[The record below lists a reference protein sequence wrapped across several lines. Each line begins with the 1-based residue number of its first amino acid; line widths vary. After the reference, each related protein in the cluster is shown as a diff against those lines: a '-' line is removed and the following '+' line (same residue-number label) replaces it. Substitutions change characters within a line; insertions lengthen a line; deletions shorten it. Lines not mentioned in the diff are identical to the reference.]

1 MIRKYLSCLIAGTV
15 LSCTVA
21 VAQGRITD
29 AFKEACDS
37 LSTLIQERTAVRP
50 NLRLRSV
57 TKKGKNLDFR
67 FNEALGDVSWKTENI
82 TWLRS
87 KLKTLFPKAYKSYSV
102 GKVFARSLPIEE
114 LVTPKLTYS
123 GTPARTKYKV
133 KEPDG
138 KPLVTR
144 QGAPVYDKGLN
155 RRHIA
160 LWQSHGRYYEEAT
173 RRWEWQRAATFTTV
187 EDMYTQ
193 SYVLPFL
200 IPMLENAGAY
210 VMTPRER
217 DTQKYEVVCDN
228 DPSFDEPRTG
238 LLRRKGNYSERGSW
252 RDAGEGFADLKPFYT
267 GNENPFTMGTAR
279 MAHTTEKTP
288 NAQATWIPDIPR
300 KGEYAVYISYKTL
313 EKSTSKAH
321 YTVYHRAGA
330 SEFLVNQTM
339 GGGTWIYLGTFEFE
353 ADGSCGVKL
362 DNGGEKGKVVTADA
376 VRFGGGMGKIARGNA
391 DEPTEY
397 WTTSGMPAYME
408 GALYNMQYSG
418 MDTTVTRGWDN
429 DYTNDYAGR
438 GAWVSF
444 LAGGSEVN
452 PKQEEGLGIPFDLS
466 FAFHSDA
473 GLSPND
479 SIVGTLAIYTL
490 KCDDSR
496 KLPSGED
503 RITAREYTDYV
514 QTQICSDVRALH
526 DSLWSRRQLWDRS
539 YSESRTTSVPGMLL
553 EILAHQNFADMKYG
567 LDPAFRFTVSRAVY
581 KGMLKYLAN
590 RYGRPYTVQP
600 LPVNSLSAMFSG
612 ENKVFLSWKPTR
624 DNLEPTA
631 VPAGYIIYTRVDDG
645 PWTEL
650 LTLSGEKTQ
659 GFEYTIDPGHIH
671 SFKVCAYNDGGISFP
686 SEILAAG
693 TPEAGYSETVLIVN
707 NFTRVSSP
715 AWFDT
720 PTYAGFDSKL
730 DNGVPYIKEIN
741 YTGSM
746 YQFDRQ
752 MPWTDDDNPGFG
764 ASYTDEAGKQIAGN
778 TFDYPYIHGKTLLDL
793 GIRFCSRSTEAF
805 QADGAP
811 SGIDALD
818 IICGKQVTVCSGRPG
833 ASEDKYSVFPE
844 ALQNSV
850 RSFCERG
857 GNVLIS
863 GANIGTDVWD
873 KVYPVQ
879 KDSVATLKTKD
890 FVTSVLGYK
899 WVTNYASR
907 TANVKAL
914 RNAVISEVPE
924 DLSLNFAN
932 TLNEEIYCVETPD
945 GLLPADNSA
954 AIFLRYTDTNVGA
967 GIAYSGKGYKV
978 VSLGFPL
985 EVIESNEK
993 RSILMGAALQFFRK

>member
-1 MIRKYLSCLIAGTV
+1 MIRKSISSLIIGV
-15 LSCTVA
+15 SLSCTA
-21 VAQGRITD
+21 AFAQSGIVED
-29 AFKEACDS
+29 FKEACDS
-37 LSTLIQERTAVRP
+37 LSTLIKERTSVRP

-57 TKKGKNLDFR
+57 TKKGKTLDFR
-67 FNEALGDVSWKTENI
+67 FNENLGDISWQAEDI
-82 TWLRS
+82 TWLRAEF
-87 KLKTLFPKAYKSYSV
+87 KNLFPEAYKSYSV
-102 GKVFARSLPIEE
+102 GKLFARSIPIEE
-114 LVTPKLTYS
+114 LVTPELTYL
-123 GTPARTKYKV
+123 GAPAKTKYKE
-133 KEPDG
+133 KDRKN
-138 KPLVTR
+138 KPMVER
-144 QGAPVYDKGLN
+144 QGAKAFDKGLYG
-155 RRHIA
+155 RHIA

-173 RRWEWQRAATFTTV
+173 RRWEWQRSVNLTTV
-187 EDMYTQ
+187 EDLYTQ

-217 DTQKYEVVCDN
+217 DTQRYEVVCDN
-228 DPSFDEPRTG
+228 DPAFKGPRTG
-238 LLRRKGNYSERGSW
+238 LMRRQGHYSEKGAW
-252 RDAGEGFADLKPFYT
+252 DDAGEGFADHKPFYI
-267 GNENPFTMGTAR
+267 GDENPFTMGSAR
-279 MAHTTEKTP
+279 VAPTTDKAPT
-288 NAQATWIPDIPR
+288 AQATWIPDIPQ
-300 KGEYAVYISYKTL
+300 KGEYSVYVSYKTL

-321 YTVYHRAGA
+321 YTVYHRGGVT
-330 SEFLVNQTM
+330 SFLVNQTM
-339 GGGTWIYLGTFEFE
+339 GGGTWIYLGTFEFDT
-353 ADGSCGVKL
+353 DGSWGVVL
-362 DNGGEKGKVVTADA
+362 DNGGEKGRLVTADA

-391 DEPTEY
+391 DEPTKY
-397 WTTSGMPAYME
+397 WTISGMPAYME

-438 GAWVSF
+438 GAWVTF
-444 LAGGSEVN
+444 LTGGSDVN
-452 PKQEEGLGIPFDLS
+452 PKQKQGLGIPFDLS
-466 FAFHSDA
+466 LAFHSDA
-473 GLSPND
+473 GMTPDD
-479 SIVGTLAIYTL
+479 STVGTLAIYTL

-503 RITAREYTDYV
+503 RMTAREYTDYV

-553 EILAHQNFADMKYG
+553 EILSHQNFADMKYG

-590 RYGRPYTVQP
+590 RYGKPYVVQP
-600 LPVNSLSAMFSG
+600 LPVNSFSAMFSA
-612 ENKVFLSWKPTR
+612 EDKVYLSWKPTQ
-624 DNLEPTA
+624 DDIEPTA
-631 VPAGYIIYTRVDDG
+631 VPTGYIIYTRVDDG

-650 LTLSGEKTQ
+650 LTLSGEQTR
-659 GFEYTIDPGHIH
+659 GFELTVDKGHIH

-686 SEILAAG
+686 SEVLAVG
-693 TPEAGYSETVLIVN
+693 TPEEGYSETVLIVN
-707 NFTRVSSP
+707 NFTRVSSA

-746 YQFDRQ
+746 YRFDRQ
-752 MPWTDDDNPGFG
+752 IPWTDDDNQGYG
-764 ASYTDEAGKQIAGN
+764 ASYTDEAGKQVAGN
-778 TFDYPYIHGKTLLDL
+778 TFDYTYIHGRTLMEL
-793 GIRFCSRSTEAF
+793 GVRFCSRSTAAF

-811 SGIDALD
+811 LEICTLD

-833 ASEDKYSVFPE
+833 ASEDRFAVFPE
-844 ALQNSV
+844 ALQNSI
-850 RSFCERG
+850 RSFCDSG

-873 KVYPVQ
+873 RVYPVN
-879 KDSVATLKTKD
+879 KDSVATLKAKD

-899 WVTNYASR
+899 WITNYASK

-914 RNAVISEVPE
+914 RNTVISDVPE
-924 DLSLNFAN
+924 NLSFDFVNY
-932 TLNEEIYCVETPD
+932 LNEDIYCVETPD
-945 GLLPADNSA
+945 GLLPANDHA

-967 GIAYSGKGYKV
+967 GIAYKGKGYRV

-985 EVIESNEK
+985 EVIKCDKK
-993 RSILMGAALQFFRK
+993 RSILMNAALEFFNK